1 MTVNHAGNLR
11 ARAKYLLDN
20 RNVGACFREIKLA
33 LSQEARGIHYSKH
46 TLASELRAEAARRR
60 IKL

>member
-1 MTVNHAGNLR
+1 MTVNHTGNLR
-11 ARAKYLLDN
+11 ARAKHLLDN
-20 RNVGACFREIKLA
+20 RTDAACAREIKLA

-46 TLASELRAEAARRR
+46 TLASELRSEAARRR